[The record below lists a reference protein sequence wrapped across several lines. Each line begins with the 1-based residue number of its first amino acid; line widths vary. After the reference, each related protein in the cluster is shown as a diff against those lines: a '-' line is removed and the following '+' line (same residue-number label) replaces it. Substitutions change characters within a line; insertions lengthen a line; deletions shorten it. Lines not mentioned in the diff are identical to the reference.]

1 MTSFAEA
8 LNIRPGI
15 TAVIGSGGKTSLL
28 YRLAE
33 ELRTHRVLL
42 ATSTHIRRPAH
53 LPFLEEVRQVQPG
66 QPVCVGSYGP
76 EGKLTAPR
84 QTFARLAAL
93 ADYVLVEADGSKC
106 LPLKAHAPY
115 EPVIPQ
121 GSNQTIAV
129 VGLTGLDRPI
139 REAAHRPER
148 YAALAEATP
157 DDPATPERVARVL
170 QREALHTRVLL
181 NQADATDGR
190 ALAQLLSCP
199 VVLGAVQKGEIQCL
213 F

>member
-1 MTSFAEA
+1 M
-8 LNIRPGI
+8 
-15 TAVIGSGGKTSLL
+15 
-28 YRLAE
+28 
-33 ELRTHRVLL
+33 
-42 ATSTHIRRPAH
+42 
-53 LPFLEEVRQVQPG
+53 
-66 QPVCVGSYGP
+66 
-76 EGKLTAPR
+76 
-84 QTFARLAAL
+84 
-93 ADYVLVEADGSKC
+93 EADGSKC

-129 VGLTGLDRPI
+129 VGLTGLDRAI

-148 YAALAEATP
+148 YAALAEATL

-181 NQADATDGR
+181 NQADVTDGR

>member
-42 ATSTHIRRPAH
+42 ATSTHIRRPPH

-76 EGKLTAPR
+76 GGKLTAPR

-129 VGLTGLDRPI
+129 VGLTGLDRAI

-148 YAALAEATP
+148 YAALAEATL

-181 NQADATDGR
+181 NQADVTDGR

>member
-42 ATSTHIRRPAH
+42 ATSTHIRRPPH

-76 EGKLTAPR
+76 GGKLTAP
-84 QTFARLAAL
+84 ARP
-93 ADYVLVEADGSKC
+93 
-106 LPLKAHAPY
+106 LPGWRPWRTMFWWRRTAP
-115 EPVIPQ
+115 
-121 GSNQTIAV
+121 NA
-129 VGLTGLDRPI
+129 
-139 REAAHRPER
+139 
-148 YAALAEATP
+148 
-157 DDPATPERVARVL
+157 
-170 QREALHTRVLL
+170 
-181 NQADATDGR
+181 
-190 ALAQLLSCP
+190 CP
-199 VVLGAVQKGEIQCL
+199 
-213 F
+213 